1 MRPRV
6 ARRSGVTRRCVS
18 SDCGNARRDVASRQA
33 GAHVSAMVG
42 YPDSL
47 EHAAEPG
54 DDECAAGEYP
64 CSAYPRRRSAR
75 ARQAI
80 LDAANALLDEHGFAR
95 TTIEAIAQRAGVGKQ
110 TIYRWWPCRASV
122 LLEAYLA
129 RGDRQV
135 AVPDTGVLR
144 TDLADYLARL
154 SRLLTCSV
162 GGQTIA
168 GVAAQA
174 QSDPDLACVFRE
186 QFVDARRGEIRALLA
201 RGAARGELRPGVDL
215 ELATDALF
223 GPVWVRLLLT
233 SDSLDAAFAAGL
245 VEALVGGLGGRAPTR

>member
-1 MRPRV
+1 MAGRPDLL
-6 ARRSGVTRRCVS
+6 A
-18 SDCGNARRDVASRQA
+18 DI
-33 GAHVSAMVG
+33 
-42 YPDSL
+42 
-47 EHAAEPG
+47 AEPG
-54 DDECAAGEYP
+54 EDECTAGEYP
-64 CSAYPRRRSAR
+64 CSPYPRRRSAR

-154 SRLLTCSV
+154 ARLLTCAV

-201 RGAARGELRPGVDL
+201 RGAGRGELRPGVDL

-233 SDSLDAAFAAGL
+233 GAPRDPAFAATL
-245 VEALVGGLGGRAPTR
+245 VDAVLDGLGTR

>member
-1 MRPRV
+1 LRLVKRPAIFR
-6 ARRSGVTRRCVS
+6 AM
-18 SDCGNARRDVASRQA
+18 ASRPSDVDHTVEPADGDEQC
-33 GAHVSAMVG
+33 GA
-42 YPDSL
+42 
-47 EHAAEPG
+47 PG
-54 DDECAAGEYP
+54 YP
-64 CSAYPRRRSAR
+64 CSPYPRRRSAR

-95 TTIEAIAQRAGVGKQ
+95 TTIEAIAARAGVGKQ

-135 AVPDTGVLR
+135 PVPDTGVLR
-144 TDLADYLARL
+144 ADLTGYLARL
-154 SRLLTCSV
+154 VEVLTCSV
-162 GGQTIA
+162 AGQTIA

-186 QFVDARRGEIRALLA
+186 QFVDVRRGEIRAILA
-201 RGAARGELRPGVDL
+201 RGAERGELRPDVDL

-223 GPVWVRLLLT
+223 GPVWARLLLT
-233 SDSLDAAFAAGL
+233 HAPLDRAVAATL
-245 VEALVGGLGGRAPTR
+245 VDALLCGFGARASAPAPDRNLPVAPTP

>member
-1 MRPRV
+1 M
-6 ARRSGVTRRCVS
+6 
-18 SDCGNARRDVASRQA
+18 A
-33 GAHVSAMVG
+33 GH
-42 YPDSL
+42 PDPL
-47 EHAAEPG
+47 ALMAEPG
-54 DDECAAGEYP
+54 DDDCAPGEYP
-64 CSAYPRRRSAR
+64 CSPYPRRRSAR

-95 TTIEAIAQRAGVGKQ
+95 TSIEAIAQRAGVGKQ

-135 AVPDTGVLR
+135 AVPDSGVLR

-154 SRLLTCSV
+154 AKLLTCAV

-174 QSDPDLACVFRE
+174 QSDPDLALVFRE

-201 RGAARGELRPGVDL
+201 RGAERGELRPGVDL

-223 GPVWVRLLLT
+223 GPVWVRLQLAHAPLDRAVASTLVDALLC
-233 SDSLDAAFAAGL
+233 G
-245 VEALVGGLGGRAPTR
+245 VGARTPTPA